1 LYGYGGTFGGG
12 IGTPDAPGAPP
23 PMEVRLA
30 TTATVLL
37 SPAVAAAH
45 RTRLTEAFPDVDF
58 VAVGDDGGVP
68 TQGRTATGL
77 LRVALGKPALSRAL
91 GEAPSVRWVHTST
104 AGFDWALVPE
114 IVDQGIVLTR
124 SAASYALPIGEFVLA
139 LIAAH
144 AKRFGPLAEA
154 QRAKRWASVEPLELA
169 ELTVGVVGAGGIGR
183 EVAWRC
189 RALGMRVVATQRTP
203 RPQPEFDAVWPAAG
217 LHDLLA
223 ASDVVVVA
231 CPLTPETR
239 GLIDAAALRAMR
251 PDAYLINVARGAIV
265 DTAALLD
272 ALREGRLAGAA
283 LDAFEEEPL
292 PADHP
297 LWSAPGV
304 VVTPHT
310 SFKSPRNLDR
320 VIDEF
325 ADNLRRFLADE
336 PLRHRLRD
344 AALGY

>member
-1 LYGYGGTFGGG
+1 
-12 IGTPDAPGAPP
+12 
-23 PMEVRLA
+23 LA
-30 TTATVLL
+30 TPATVLL
-37 SPAVAAAH
+37 APAVGLAQRA
-45 RTRLTEAFPDVDF
+45 RLAEVFPGVRF
-58 VAVGDDGGVP
+58 VVLDEGGAVP
-68 TQGRTATGL
+68 SAGRSATGL
-77 LRVALGKPALSRAL
+77 LRVALTKPALSRAL
-91 GEAPSVRWVHTST
+91 VEAPGVRWVHTST

-114 IVDQGIVLTR
+114 IAARGIALTR

-144 AKRFGPLAEA
+144 AKQLGPLAEA
-154 QRAKRWASVEPLELA
+154 QRARRWATVEPRDLA
-169 ELTVGVVGAGGIGR
+169 DLTVGVVGAGGIGR

-203 RPQPEFDAVWPAAG
+203 RPQPEFDAVWPAAA
-217 LHDLLA
+217 LHELLA

-239 GLIDAAALRAMR
+239 GLIDAAALGAMR

-265 DTAALLD
+265 DTPALLD
-272 ALREGRLAGAA
+272 ALRSGRLAGAA

-297 LWSAPGV
+297 LWTAPGV

-336 PLRHRLRD
+336 PLLHRLRD